1 MEENKTTNE
10 TVEGL
15 AEETKA
21 EAKTYTEDEV
31 KKLLQAETDRRVSQ
45 ALDKQKKKYEKE
57 ISLSQLD
64 EEQRTQ
70 AEKDMKIAELQD

>member
-1 MEENKTTNE
+1 MEENKTNE
-10 TVEGL
+10 TNVEGL
-15 AEETKA
+15 APENQ
-21 EAKTYTEDEV
+21 EAKTYTEEEV
-31 KKLLQAETDRRVSQ
+31 KKLLQAETDRRVTQ

-64 EEQRTQ
+64 EEARNQ